1 MYMPLLS
8 YRNEQIR
15 KGTNSIEEHG
25 KNCTYWNSLYKE
37 RRGLMSYPIIRLERI
52 ELKDFKN
59 VKFGA
64 IETLEYKNKLFYT
77 KKANIIG
84 IYGQNGSGKTAVVEA
99 MTLLKYLVGG
109 EELPKES
116 HNLINQEADEAQ
128 LKFIFYIDDSGDEED
143 KRYLLYYNVTLG
155 QKLEKEHPRQQIY
168 LKSEVISYSRIGIR
182 GKTELIH
189 YDYEP
194 NDTVFSPK
202 IRYQEMTKNNPDS
215 AIAFEVAR
223 RLSYKESRSFI
234 FQTDVIQAIIKS
246 EVNEE
251 YARVIQLMCYY
262 AKMNL
267 FIVANR
273 NISESG
279 LSYMPISFRLTMDDL
294 VSSGIAPISL
304 TGPSVIK
311 SSSYDLVRLVIQ
323 QLNIVVGSI
332 LPGMHIELEELGDEL
347 TQTEDTAK
355 RVELVSV
362 RDGIK
367 VPLKYE
373 SEGIKKILSIL
384 STLISVYNNPSICL
398 VVDELDSGIYEYLLG
413 ELLEILEHHA
423 KGQLIFTSHNLRA
436 LEKLHRDS
444 IVVSTTNPQQR
455 FVRIP
460 HEKGYKNFRNSYLRR
475 VDLGGI
481 DEEVYRSTN
490 SYEISYAFR
499 KAGDLFERD

>member
-1 MYMPLLS
+1 
-8 YRNEQIR
+8 
-15 KGTNSIEEHG
+15 
-25 KNCTYWNSLYKE
+25 
-37 RRGLMSYPIIRLERI
+37 MSYPIIRLERI

-59 VKFGA
+59 VKLGS

-77 KKANIIG
+77 QKANIIG

-99 MTLLKYLVGG
+99 MNLLKQLAGG
-109 EELPKES
+109 EVLPTES
-116 HNLINQEADEAQ
+116 SNFINQEAQESR
-128 LKFIFYIDDSGDEED
+128 LKFIFYIDDSKENED
-143 KRYLLYYNVTLG
+143 KRYLLYYDVTLG
-155 QKLEKEHPRQQIY
+155 LKPDPEHPRQQVY
-168 LKSEVISYSRIGIR
+168 VKSEGISYSMIGIR
-182 GKTELIH
+182 GKTELMH
-189 YDYEP
+189 YEYETS
-194 NDTVFSPK
+194 DAVFLPK
-202 IRYQEMTKNNPDS
+202 VRYQEMTKNNPEG
-215 AIAFEVAR
+215 AITFEVAR
-223 RLSYKESRSFI
+223 RISYKEMRSFI
-234 FQTDVIQAIIKS
+234 FQSDVIQTIKNADVS
-246 EVNEE
+246 EE
-251 YARVIQLMCYY
+251 YTRILQLLQYY

-267 FIVANR
+267 FIIANR

-279 LSYMPISFRLTMDDL
+279 ISYMPISFRITLDDL
-294 VSSGIAPISL
+294 VSSGVAPISL

-311 SSSYDLVRLVIQ
+311 GSAHELIRLVIG

-332 LPGMHIELEELGDEL
+332 LPGMHIEMEDLGSELAKDGES
-347 TQTEDTAK
+347 AK

-362 RDGIK
+362 RDGVK

-413 ELLEILEHHA
+413 ELLSIMERHA

-444 IVVSTTNPQQR
+444 IVVSTTNPIQR

-460 HEKGYKNFRNSYLRR
+460 HERGYKNFRNSYLRR
-475 VDLGGI
+475 IDLGGL

-499 KAGDLFERD
+499 KAGDLFEQD